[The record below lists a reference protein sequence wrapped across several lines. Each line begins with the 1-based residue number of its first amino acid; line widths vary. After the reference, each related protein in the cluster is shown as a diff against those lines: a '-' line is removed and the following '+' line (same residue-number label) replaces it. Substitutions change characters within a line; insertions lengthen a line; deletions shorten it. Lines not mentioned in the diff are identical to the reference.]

1 MNTLNGYLMTG
12 MWTSKLEKVV
22 QIWVMGIRQ
31 SKGPLAKCS
40 ILRLF
45 MAGTS
50 QDHPQI
56 CIEYC
61 YIAPSGHKFYSK
73 PEVLRYL
80 DTVNIN
86 SNSHTSKKEKICKSN
101 DTVEKSTIEDL
112 PPGQIKVKIRK
123 GSNDNRVDPDVVE
136 KSPVED
142 LPPGWITEAKVRK
155 GDTGNRKDMFYIDPV
170 SGYVFRSKKDA
181 LRYVK
186 SGDISTCVLKPY
198 KKLIQDEDKIT
209 VRILCLI

>member
-12 MWTSKLEKVV
+12 MWTSELEKVV

-50 QDHPQI
+50 QGHPQI

-101 DTVEKSTIEDL
+101 LPFFFLLSLVIHYTSKDTVEKSTIEDL
-112 PPGQIKVKIRK
+112 PPGQIKEVKIRK
-123 GSNDNRVDPDVVE
+123 GSNDNRDVVE

-186 SGDISTCVLKPY
+186 SGDIMVAFIKY
-198 KKLIQDEDKIT
+198 
-209 VRILCLI
+209 V

>member
-1 MNTLNGYLMTG
+1 MKIANIAQV
-12 MWTSKLEKVV
+12 SKETILEFSILLLV
-22 QIWVMGIRQ
+22 QFEKSNEHPEWLPDDWNVDFRTRKSGANMGHGQ

-50 QDHPQI
+50 QGHPQI

-112 PPGQIKVKIRK
+112 PPGQIKEVKIRK
-123 GSNDNRVDPDVVE
+123 GSNDNRDVVE

-155 GDTGNRKDMFYIDPV
+155 GDTGNRKDMV
-170 SGYVFRSKKDA
+170 
-181 LRYVK
+181 
-186 SGDISTCVLKPY
+186 
-198 KKLIQDEDKIT
+198 
-209 VRILCLI
+209 